1 VWVLVTVG
9 VIRGPDGEPS
19 AVVAQVQDIDA
30 RKKAE
35 DALRASEQQ
44 FREFAENL
52 PGVAWLCDAHDAR
65 PLFVSSRFEELY
77 GRPVADLHEDPFVW
91 YRRDVVPE
99 DRPRVREAMAAVPAR
114 PYEAEYRV
122 RRADGSVRW
131 VHDRAMPVRDAA
143 GAIHRMAG
151 FAQDVTARKVAE
163 EARRASEERYRRL
176 VSMLPDAVVVLGEDG
191 RIAEANRMAA
201 SLCGVEAPSDV
212 VGRSLFEVFDET
224 DARAH
229 VDEIVTQGV
238 SVDGVVGTFAR
249 RSDGARLALEICA
262 TPFAEGG
269 GATLLVLRD
278 ITAHLDAE
286 AEVARQRE
294 ELAAVVALR
303 EQDARLRQI
312 IDMVPH
318 FIFAKDA
325 GGRFLLVNRAV
336 ADAFGTTVAEL
347 EGKTDADF
355 VDAAEEVEQFRAADQ
370 EVLASGRPK
379 LIPEEMLTDAAGR
392 VRVLST
398 IKIPFSFAGSGVAA
412 ILGVSTDITEQKALE
427 RQLVHAQKMEGMG
440 RLAGGIAHDFNNAL
454 SAILSF
460 AELLA
465 GELAADV
472 ELQKDAQAIRDVA
485 LHAAELTRQLL
496 AFSRLGE
503 AKPAAVDVAEL
514 TQKLSRVLLHLVG
527 HDVTLDVLV
536 EPGAHIVTVDPS
548 GLEQVLVNLA
558 INARDAMPD
567 GGRLA
572 IRVRTVTDDDVRPH
586 VGGHASGGSWV
597 ELSVEDTG
605 RGMDEAT
612 MARIFEPFFTTKA
625 VGKGTGLGLATS
637 YGIVQQ
643 AGGHLLVEST
653 PNVGSVFRVL
663 LRASEEAVASS
674 RATRVMTANG
684 DEVVLVV
691 DDNQFVRE
699 TTTRAL
705 RRAGY
710 RVVACGTAQEALSV
724 LAEPRTRVD
733 LVLTDVVMPEMSG
746 FDVAMEAL
754 RLRPGV
760 RILFVSGYGTDV
772 LDDRSD
778 LRGRARMLAKPFT
791 ATSLA
796 QEVRSALDG
805 EPVSARS
812 AEPRTE
818 SGAPPAHAAGR
829 ETAS

>member
-1 VWVLVTVG
+1 MWVLVTVG

-278 ITAHLDAE
+278 ITARLDAE

-355 VDAAEEVEQFRAADQ
+355 VDAEEEVAQFRAADL

-379 LIPEEMLTDAAGR
+379 LIPEEVLTDASGR
-392 VRVLST
+392 MRILST

-412 ILGVSTDITEQKALE
+412 ILGVSTEITEHKALE

-465 GELAADV
+465 GELETDP
-472 ELQKDAQAIRDVA
+472 ELQKDAEAIRDVA

-503 AKPAAVDVAEL
+503 AKPTAVDVAEL
-514 TQKLSRVLLHLVG
+514 TRKFSRVLLHLVG
-527 HDVTLDVLV
+527 HDVTLDVV
-536 EPGAHIVTVDPS
+536 AEPGAHVVSVDPS

-558 INARDAMPD
+558 INARDAMPA
-567 GGRLA
+567 GGKLTV
-572 IRVRTVTDDDVRPH
+572 RVRTVGAETVRH
-586 VGGHASGGSWV
+586 RVGDSGEGSWV
-597 ELSVEDTG
+597 ELSVADTG
-605 RGMDEAT
+605 RGMDEGT

-653 PNVGSVFRVL
+653 PNVGTVFRVL

-674 RATRVMTANG
+674 RATRTATG
-684 DEVVLVV
+684 TGEVVLVI

-705 RRAGY
+705 RRSGY
-710 RVVACGTAQEALSV
+710 RVIACGTVHEALT
-724 LAEPRTRVD
+724 LLGEQRTRVD
-733 LVLTDVVMPEMSG
+733 IVLTDVVMPEMNG
-746 FDVAMEAL
+746 FELATEAL
-754 RLRPGV
+754 RLRPGLRV
-760 RILFVSGYGTDV
+760 LFVSGYGNDA
-772 LDDRSD
+772 LQSRPE
-778 LRGRARMLAKPFT
+778 LRAQARLLAKPFT
-791 ATSLA
+791 ATQLA
-796 QEVRSALDG
+796 QEVRSALDE
-805 EPVSARS
+805 EPASARS
-812 AEPRTE
+812 RETQE
-818 SGAPPAHAAGR
+818 SGAPPANTSGR
-829 ETAS
+829 ESAS